1 MFDFGLGSTE
11 LLMIAIIALIVVGP
25 KDLPKLLRTIGKY
38 VGKIKTMAREFQ
50 GHIEDAA
57 KETGVDDLKKEFTE
71 AGSFDFDEDF
81 KQQEEELSKVF
92 EDAALDLTEKPE
104 QIEADKSEP
113 VAKKTTVKK
122 SAAKKPAVKKP
133 AAKKPAA
140 RKTAARK
147 TAAKKPA
154 AKKPTR
160 KPAKKS

>member
-57 KETGVDDLKKEFTE
+57 RETGVDDLKKDFSD

-81 KQQEEELSKVF
+81 KNQEAELSKVF

-104 QIEADKSEP
+104 QVEEDKT
-113 VAKKTTVKK
+113 KTPAKK
-122 SAAKKPAVKKP
+122 SANKKPPAKKP
-133 AAKKPAA
+133 
-140 RKTAARK
+140 
-147 TAAKKPA
+147 AKKPA
-154 AKKPTR
+154 AKRAAAK
-160 KPAKKS
+160 KPAKKPAKKLAAKKPTKSPVKKS

>member
-57 KETGVDDLKKEFTE
+57 KETGVDDLKKEFSE
-71 AGSFDFDEDF
+71 AGSFDFEEDF
-81 KQQEEELSKVF
+81 KEQEAELSKVF
-92 EDAALDLTEKPE
+92 EEAALDVRDKPE
-104 QIEADKSEP
+104 QIEDDKTETP
-113 VAKKTTVKK
+113 
-122 SAAKKPAVKKP
+122 AKKPAKKPAARKP

-140 RKTAARK
+140 KK
-147 TAAKKPA
+147 PAAKKPA
-154 AKKPTR
+154 AKKPT
-160 KPAKKS
+160 AKKPTVKKS